1 MRIGIIGGTFNPI
14 HYGHLVS
21 ASEVCNKF
29 KLDKVI
35 FIPSALNPLKNTSN
49 LAEPHHRLK
58 MIKLAIASNP
68 LFEASDIEIKRGG
81 TSYTIDTIKALVKK
95 YDKDTNMYFIIGA
108 DAFGE
113 INSWASP
120 DALLKMCKFIVTTR
134 PGYDV
139 KKAKHVFKKYTEMM
153 EITYLEISSSDIRK
167 RIKSGVPIKYLLPEK
182 VENYI
187 YKHRLYRK

>member
-29 KLDKVI
+29 KLDRVI

-49 LAEPHHRLK
+49 LADAHHRLK
-58 MIKLAIASNP
+58 MIKLAIADNP
-68 LFEASDIEIKRGG
+68 LFEVSDIEIKRGG
-81 TSYTIDTIKALVKK
+81 ASYTIDTIKTFVKK
-95 YDKDTNMYFIIGA
+95 YGKDTNIHFIIGA
-108 DAFGE
+108 DAFLE

-120 DALLKMCKFIVTTR
+120 DVLLRMCKFIVTTR

-139 KKAKHVFKKYTEMM
+139 KKTKHVFRKHTEIMD
-153 EITYLEISSSDIRK
+153 ITYLEISSSDIRK
-167 RIKSGVPIKYLLPEK
+167 RITSGTQIKYLLPEK

-187 YKHRLYRK
+187 YKHKLYR

>member
-49 LAEPHHRLK
+49 LADAHHRLK
-58 MIKLAIASNP
+58 MIKLATAGNP

-81 TSYTIDTIKALVKK
+81 ASYTIDTIKAFVKK
-95 YDKDTNMYFIIGA
+95 YGKDVNIYFIIGA
-108 DAFGE
+108 DAFLE

-120 DALLKMCKFIVTTR
+120 DELLKMCKFIVTTR

-139 KKAKHVFKKYTEMM
+139 KKEKTK
-153 EITYLEISSSDIRK
+153 ITYLEISSSDIRK
-167 RIKSGVPIKYLLPEK
+167 RITSGAPIKYLLPES
-182 VENYI
+182 VEDYI
-187 YKHRLYRK
+187 YKHRLYK

>member
-1 MRIGIIGGTFNPI
+1 MRIGIMGGTFNPI

-35 FIPSALNPLKNTSN
+35 FIPSALNPLKNASN
-49 LAEPHHRLK
+49 LAEARHRLK

-68 LFEASDIEIKRGG
+68 LFEASDAEIKRGG
-81 TSYTIDTIKALVKK
+81 VSYTIDTIKAFVKK
-95 YDKDTNMYFIIGA
+95 YGKDVNIYFIIGA
-108 DAFGE
+108 DAFLE

-139 KKAKHVFKKYTEMM
+139 KKAKHVFKKHTEIM
-153 EITYLEISSSDIRK
+153 EIPYLEISSSDIRE
-167 RIKSGVPIKYLLPEK
+167 RIKSGVPIRYLLPEK
-182 VENYI
+182 VETYI
-187 YKHRLYRK
+187 QKHKLYK

>member
-1 MRIGIIGGTFNPI
+1 MRIAIMGGTFNPI

-49 LAEPHHRLK
+49 LAEAHHRLK
-58 MIKLAIASNP
+58 MIKLAIAGNP
-68 LFEASDIEIKRGG
+68 LFEDSDIEIKRGG
-81 TSYTIDTIKALVKK
+81 TSYTIDTIKAFVKK
-95 YDKDTNMYFIIGA
+95 YGRGVNIYFIIGT
-108 DAFGE
+108 DAFLE
-113 INSWASP
+113 IDSWASP
-120 DALLKMCKFIVTTR
+120 DALLRMCRFIVTSR

-153 EITYLEISSSDIRK
+153 EITYLAISSSDIRK
-167 RIKSGVPIKYLLPEK
+167 RIKSGAPIKYLLPES
-182 VENYI
+182 VEDYI
-187 YKHRLYRK
+187 CKHGLYRK

>member
-35 FIPSALNPLKNTSN
+35 FIPSALNPLKSTSN
-49 LAEPHHRLK
+49 LAEAHHRLK
-58 MIKLAIASNP
+58 MIKLAISDNP

-81 TSYTIDTIKALVKK
+81 ASYTIDTIKAFVKK
-95 YDKDTNMYFIIGA
+95 YGKDVNIYFIIGT
-108 DAFGE
+108 DAFLE

-139 KKAKHVFKKYTEMM
+139 KKVKQVFKNYTEITK
-153 EITYLEISSSDIRK
+153 ITYLEISSSDIRK
-167 RIKSGVPIKYLLPEK
+167 RITSGTPIKYLLPES
-182 VENYI
+182 VEDYI
-187 YKHRLYRK
+187 CKHRLYI

>member
-1 MRIGIIGGTFNPI
+1 MRIGVMGGTFNPI

-21 ASEVCNKF
+21 ASEVCSKF

-35 FIPSALNPLKNTSN
+35 FIPSALNPLKNASN
-49 LAEPHHRLK
+49 LADAHHRLK
-58 MIKLAIASNP
+58 MIKLAIAGNP

-81 TSYTIDTIKALVKK
+81 ASYTIDTIKAFVKK
-95 YDKDTNMYFIIGA
+95 YGKDTNIYFIIGI
-108 DAFGE
+108 DAFLE

-134 PGYDV
+134 PGYDI
-139 KKAKHVFKKYTEMM
+139 KKSKHVFNKHTEIMK
-153 EITYLEISSSDIRK
+153 ITYLEISSSDIRK
-167 RIKSGVPIKYLLPEK
+167 RIKSGSPIKYLLPEK

-187 YKHRLYRK
+187 YKHRLYR

>member
-21 ASEVCNKF
+21 ASEVCSKF

-35 FIPSALNPLKNTSN
+35 FVPSSLNPLKNTSN
-49 LAEPHHRLK
+49 LAEAHHRLK
-58 MIKLAIASNP
+58 MIKLAIAGNP
-68 LFEASDIEIKRGG
+68 LFEVSDIEIKRGG
-81 TSYTIDTIKALVKK
+81 ISYTIDTIKELVKK
-95 YDKDTNMYFIIGA
+95 YGKDTNIYFIIGI
-108 DAFGE
+108 DAFLE
-113 INSWASP
+113 INSWVAP

-139 KKAKHVFKKYTEMM
+139 KKAKQIFKKHTETM

-167 RIKSGVPIKYLLPEK
+167 RIKSGSSIKYLLPER

-187 YKHRLYRK
+187 QKHKLYK

>member
-1 MRIGIIGGTFNPI
+1 MRIGILGGTFNPI

-29 KLDKVI
+29 KLDRVI

-49 LAEPHHRLK
+49 LAEAHHRFK
-58 MIKLAIASNP
+58 MIKLAIADNP
-68 LFEASDIEIKRGG
+68 LFETSDIEIKRGG
-81 TSYTIDTIKALVKK
+81 TSYTIDTIKAFVEK
-95 YDKDTNMYFIIGA
+95 YGKDVNIYFIIGT
-108 DAFGE
+108 DAFLE

-120 DALLKMCKFIVTTR
+120 DALLRMCKFIVMTR

-139 KKAKHVFKKYTEMM
+139 KKAKQVFKNCIEIM
-153 EITYLEISSSDIRK
+153 EITHLEISSSDIRK
-167 RIKSGVPIKYLLPEK
+167 RIKSDSPIKYLLPEK

-187 YKHRLYRK
+187 HKHRLYR

>member
-1 MRIGIIGGTFNPI
+1 MRIGIMGGTFNPI

-49 LAEPHHRLK
+49 LAEAHHRLK
-58 MIKLAIASNP
+58 MIKLAIAGNP
-68 LFEASDIEIKRGG
+68 LFDASDIEIKRGG
-81 TSYTIDTIKALVKK
+81 ASYTIDTIKAFAKK
-95 YDKDTNMYFIIGA
+95 YGKDVNLYFIIGA
-108 DAFGE
+108 DAFLE

-134 PGYDV
+134 PGYNI
-139 KKAKHVFKKYTEMM
+139 KKAKRVFKKCTETMD
-153 EITYLEISSSDIRK
+153 ITYLEISSSDIRK
-167 RIKSGVPIKYLLPEK
+167 RIKSGVPIKYLLPK
-182 VENYI
+182 SVENYI
-187 YKHRLYRK
+187 QKHKLYK

>member
-1 MRIGIIGGTFNPI
+1 MRIGIMGGTFNPI

-35 FIPSALNPLKNTSN
+35 FIPSALNPLKTSSN
-49 LAEPHHRLK
+49 LADARHRLK
-58 MIKLAIASNP
+58 MIKLAIAGNP

-81 TSYTIDTIKALVKK
+81 VSHTIDTIKAFVKK
-95 YDKDTNMYFIIGA
+95 YGKDVDTYFIIGI
-108 DAFGE
+108 DAFLE

-120 DALLKMCKFIVTTR
+120 DALLRMCKFIVTTR

-139 KKAKHVFKKYTEMM
+139 KKAKHVFKKHTEIM
-153 EITYLEISSSDIRK
+153 EITYLTISSSDIRK
-167 RIKSGVPIKYLLPEK
+167 RIKSGSPIKYLLPES
-182 VENYI
+182 VEDYI
-187 YKHRLYRK
+187 YKHRLYI